1 MNKIIGIGAG
11 KGGVGKS
18 TLTCQLAL
26 ALTSSGKRVGILDA
40 DVYGPSI
47 DQLMPFEQS
56 PDVVDEKLIPARCR
70 GIQLMSVA
78 YFRKEAAIV
87 RAPIANQTIERFLT
101 GTAWHD
107 LDYLLVDFPPG
118 TGDVQLTLMQKAHFD
133 TAILVPT
140 PQDVALVD
148 VEKAHACFDL
158 MRVPTLGVVENMAY
172 FDHGNQRLFPLGWG
186 GGERLAKPFGVP
198 LLGRLPMDPR
208 LSLPQPMP
216 LLELSIQIAKQI
228 ELHFA
233 GKKGLDQFELVWD
246 LELQR
251 EVEEKPGSGR
261 RMARIESI
269 FQSGPQE
276 FVIEWTDGALK
287 RYDLSQVE
295 RHCPCTRCASIEKQ
309 IRAEIS
315 VNRIVSV
322 GRYGVKFEFNG
333 GCKSGIYSYEL
344 LRKIRC

>member
-18 TLTCQLAL
+18 TLTCQFAL
-26 ALTSSGKRVGILDA
+26 ALTSSGQRVGILDA

-133 TAILVPT
+133 TAILVTT
-140 PQDVALVD
+140 PQDVALLD

-158 MRVPTLGVVENMAY
+158 MRVRTLVVVENMAY
-172 FDHGNQRLFPLGWG
+172 FDHGNQRLFPLGEG
-186 GGERLAKPFGVP
+186 GVSGWQSSLVCLCSGGCRWIRGF
-198 LLGRLPMDPR
+198 
-208 LSLPQPMP
+208 LSLSPC
-216 LLELSIQIAKQI
+216 
-228 ELHFA
+228 HF
-233 GKKGLDQFELVWD
+233 
-246 LELQR
+246 
-251 EVEEKPGSGR
+251 
-261 RMARIESI
+261 
-269 FQSGPQE
+269 
-276 FVIEWTDGALK
+276 
-287 RYDLSQVE
+287 
-295 RHCPCTRCASIEKQ
+295 
-309 IRAEIS
+309 
-315 VNRIVSV
+315 
-322 GRYGVKFEFNG
+322 
-333 GCKSGIYSYEL
+333 
-344 LRKIRC
+344 